1 MRNKDDK
8 KKKQKIVLIC
18 VLVIICLI
26 IAAIGYAFSV
36 NSSIKEKKDENIMS
50 YNELLQSINNNSLEE
65 IKLKTGSNL
74 AKIKIKNEEKEK
86 SASIPNLQ
94 AFMELIQEKIDNGN
108 EIKVVQ
114 EPANNIQ
121 KVILSILDYVPLIL
135 FVVIIFLFLR
145 MQDVGKEKKIYS
157 GEENDTKVHF
167 DDVAGLDEEK
177 KELVEIVDFL
187 KKPEKFQKM
196 GAKVPKGILLCG
208 KPGTGKTLIAKA
220 IAGEAGV
227 PFISMSGSEF
237 IEMFAGLGASR
248 VRKLF
253 ERAKKLSPCI
263 IFIDEIDAI
272 GARRSNGYGAES
284 ENNQTLNQLLVEMDG
299 FETDETV
306 IILAAT
312 NRPEMLDKALL
323 RPGRF
328 DRQIMIAP
336 PDLKGREAIL
346 RIHAKNKKFS
356 EKLNLKTIAE
366 DTSGFT
372 GAELAN
378 ILNEA
383 AILAAINNHEVIE
396 QDDIE
401 EAVKKVTVGLEKT
414 SRVISEKDK
423 KLTAYHEA
431 GHAIVSRFLETA
443 EQVKEISIVPRG
455 VAGGYTMY
463 KNDEDKFYISKTEMK
478 ERLVCLLGG
487 RAAESIALND
497 ISTGASND
505 IEVATKIAKD
515 MITVYGMSQKIG
527 PISLKTDN
535 PYELE
540 LFGENIEKSV
550 GEEIKELIDE
560 AYKKAQLILK
570 NNRDILD
577 AVAKVLLIQEKITA
591 EEFEQFFKV

>member
-26 IAAIGYAFSV
+26 IVAIGYAFSV

>member
-1 MRNKDDK
+1 MKNKDDK
-8 KKKQKIVLIC
+8 KKKKTIVLVC
-18 VLVIICLI
+18 ALAVIIV
-26 IAAIGYAFSV
+26 AVVIGYLFYINLV
-36 NSSIKEKKDENIMS
+36 TKEKKDESTMS
-50 YNELLQSINNNSLEE
+50 YNELLQSINNKSLEE
-65 IKLKTGSNL
+65 IKLKTGSNS

-86 SASIPNLQ
+86 NVSIPNLQ

-108 EIKVVQ
+108 EIKIVQ

-121 KVILSILDYVPLIL
+121 KVIFSILDYVPLIL
-135 FVVIIFLFLR
+135 FVVIIVLFLK

-157 GEENDTKVHF
+157 GEENDTKVRF

-272 GARRSNGYGAES
+272 GARRSTGYGAES

-346 RIHAKNKKFS
+346 EIHAKNKQFS
-356 EKLNLKTIAE
+356 ENLNMKTIAE

-383 AILAAINNHEVIE
+383 AILAAINNHNVIE
-396 QDDIE
+396 QEDIE

-515 MITVYGMSQKIG
+515 MITVYGMSQKLG

-550 GEEIKELIDE
+550 GEEIRELIDE
-560 AYKKAQLILK
+560 AYKTAQLILK